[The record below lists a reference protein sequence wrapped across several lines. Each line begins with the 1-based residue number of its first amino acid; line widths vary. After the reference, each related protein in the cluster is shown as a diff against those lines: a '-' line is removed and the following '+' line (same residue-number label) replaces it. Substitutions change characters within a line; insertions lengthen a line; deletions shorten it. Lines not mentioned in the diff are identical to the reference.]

1 MLAFKRCCFSATRGA
16 LRSRGFHAAQIVR
29 ALPSHTGAVPPE
41 PEPEGFELQPQWK
54 SLESRLNS
62 RKPKTSG
69 PTGRANIKKSDE
81 DYWQAAGVYDD
92 TATDKQQQQPKQEK

>member
-1 MLAFKRCCFSATRGA
+1 MLAVRRCCFSATGGA
-16 LRSRGFHAAQIVR
+16 LSRGFHAAQAVR
-29 ALPSHTGAVPPE
+29 ALPSHTGAVPE

-62 RKPKTSG
+62 RKPKTTG

-81 DYWQAAGVYDD
+81 DYWQAAGVYDE
-92 TATDKQQQQPKQEK
+92 TATDKQQQTKEEK